1 MNNLHIV
8 TVATDPKYY
17 FSYLVESCKRNGKEL
32 EILGFGEKWKG
43 FYWKYELMIEYL
55 KSVSE
60 NDIVCFIDGYDVICT
75 NNLNKLKDSFIK
87 IKNEKKCK
95 IIVGHDKIKKNDFLF
110 KLFHHIF
117 FGKCNNISINSGT
130 YIGYS
135 KDILYILENIISNKK
150 NENDDQILLTNYC
163 INNPNDIYI
172 DIDNKLFLTLL
183 YPLTDLDKYVEIKNN
198 KLIYNN
204 NEPFFIHAAGYGIL
218 DNILIKL
225 NYNYNDNIKK
235 QYYSDIYKK
244 RIYHYIKNFKRN
256 YKMLSFLIIILLL
269 LCIIGLY
276 YLIKYIYKF
285 FIKNK
290 KLKKYY
296 IIYNFI
302 LIILFLLLLSLLF
315 LLFFLVRI

>member
-17 FSYLVESCKRNGKEL
+17 FPYLVESCKRNGKEL
-32 EILGFGEKWKG
+32 EVLGFGEKWKG

-75 NNLNKLKDSFIK
+75 NNLNKLKDVFIK
-87 IKNEKKCK
+87 IKNEKNCK
-95 IIVGHDKIKKNDFLF
+95 IIVGHDKIQNNFLF
-110 KLFHHIF
+110 KFFHNIF

-135 KDILYILENIISNKK
+135 KDILYILENMINNKK
-150 NENDDQILLTNYC
+150 DENDDQILLTNYC

-172 DIDNKLFLTLL
+172 DVDSELFLTLL

-204 NEPFFIHAAGYGIL
+204 NEPYFIHAAGYGFL

-235 QYYSDIYKK
+235 QYYNDIYKK

-302 LIILFLLLLSLLF
+302 LIILFLFLLF
-315 LLFFLVRI
+315 LLLLLFFLLTI